1 MRKQRSS
8 GVPSKM
14 RWIDRWILIRKNRT
28 RAVQVVMSI
37 ADRPWF
43 LRPFWFGRN
52 F

>member
-1 MRKQRSS
+1 
-8 GVPSKM
+8 M

-43 LRPFWFGRN
+43 LRPFWFGRK